1 MITIAAINNL
11 NHRER
16 TILEQLYSEYGQL
29 MFSVANEILRDPA
42 LAEDAVHCSFLKL
55 AGKASKIDDVFCKKT
70 RGFLI
75 IIARNTAIDFYRKR
89 KNENK
94 NIELNR
100 YELATKETRDRLPQ
114 DIAITN
120 EEIEKVQAL
129 INSLDPKYGDVLL
142 LKYYNNLSNKV
153 IAELLGISAENV
165 AVRLHRAK
173 QMLAKRLGEEV
184 SGYEKASSR

>member
-1 MITIAAINNL
+1 MDVTG
-11 NHRER
+11 H
-16 TILEQLYSEYGQL
+16 S
-29 MFSVANEILRDPA
+29 
-42 LAEDAVHCSFLKL
+42 AVKPVRH
-55 AGKASKIDDVFCKKT
+55 GV
-70 RGFLI
+70 
-75 IIARNTAIDFYRKR
+75 ARNTAIDFYRKR
-89 KNENK
+89 KNEIK
-94 NIELNR
+94 NIEQNR
-100 YELATKETRDRLPQ
+100 YELATKETSERLPQ

-120 EEIEKVQAL
+120 QEIENMQIL